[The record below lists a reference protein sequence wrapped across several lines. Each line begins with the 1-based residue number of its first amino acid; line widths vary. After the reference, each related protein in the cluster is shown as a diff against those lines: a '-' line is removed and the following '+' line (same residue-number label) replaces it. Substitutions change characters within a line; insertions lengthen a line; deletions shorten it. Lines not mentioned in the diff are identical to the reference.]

1 MERFIGK
8 IKNTC
13 EWEVE
18 LGAETIEDAEERL
31 KMGDWDITRDMV
43 LNSET
48 TEIVELLQMDE

>member
-1 MERFIGK
+1 MKRFIAK

-18 LGAETIEDAEERL
+18 LGAEAYEDAEERL

-48 TEIVELLQMDE
+48 TQIVELLEMDE